1 MRSRRT
7 PAGPRTLT
15 GSKAQT
21 RPTWSGWGLAPVKGR
36 PGQAPAVG
44 DLADYLLLRHH
55 SAVELIGRAEAGRL
69 VERWRDDSNGRV
81 IRVRLTGDGERR
93 LSQLAPAHL
102 VILTG
107 STISGTGGRDTRA
120 DQTQRGA
127 GEPVT
132 ASNHILREAGPAARR
147 RRPCPVSAP
156 AREGRGSADAPV
168 RDLAPAHSPAEDQV
182 VMLSP
187 GHAFL
192 SGISRLIFRSRH
204 GLGPRLAGAAGE
216 RPRSPQRKLSQY
228 RDGGQART

>member
-1 MRSRRT
+1 MLACGSSRARVIGHQDLAALLAPFGMIVQVDPDQDQALQTAQRPTPWSVRSRRT

-69 VERWRDDSNGRV
+69 VERWRDDSDGRV

-102 VILTG
+102 
-107 STISGTGGRDTRA
+107 D
-120 DQTQRGA
+120 
-127 GEPVT
+127 E
-132 ASNHILREAGPAARR
+132 LRR
-147 RRPCPVSAP
+147 
-156 AREGRGSADAPV
+156 
-168 RDLAPAHSPAEDQV
+168 LAPILDQV
-182 VMLSP
+182 VV
-187 GHAFL
+187 G
-192 SGISRLIFRSRH
+192 
-204 GLGPRLAGAAGE
+204 
-216 RPRSPQRKLSQY
+216 
-228 RDGGQART
+228 DG